1 MWTGYTW
8 ETILK
13 DSKRLNVVRECKILI
28 DGQFVQEE
36 KDLTLAHKG
45 SRNQREINVE
55 ESLKKNSIIL
65 VG

>member
-13 DSKRLNVVRECKILI
+13 NPNKLEVVRECKILV
-28 DGQFVQEE
+28 DGQFIQEE

-55 ESLKKNSIIL
+55 ESLKKNRIIL
-65 VG
+65 V